1 MNDTPTQPLALDAQ
15 QQVRA
20 ECLNVARAALSGSA
34 TSGAAMIVQGLPEHR
49 DVPDLVDVAMYIAT
63 GAHPYDR
70 NKGAEPSG
78 SSSADERTLVVI
90 RPPDATAF
98 PEALHEMAD
107 ALTGDGSLSAALW
120 LHAVADALDAQAVSS

>member
-49 DVPDLVDVAMYIAT
+49 DVPDLVDVAMYIET
-63 GAHPYDR
+63 GVHPYDR
-70 NKGAEPSG
+70 DKGAEPAA
-78 SSSADERTLVVI
+78 SSADERTLVVV
-90 RPPDATAF
+90 RPPDATAA
-98 PEALHEMAD
+98 PEALREAGK
-107 ALTGDGSLSAALW
+107 ALSADGTLSATLW
-120 LHAVADALDAQAVSS
+120 LDAVADALDAQAVTS

>member
-49 DVPDLVDVAMYIAT
+49 DVPDLVDVAVYIET

-70 NKGAEPSG
+70 NEKPATSPS
-78 SSSADERTLVVI
+78 DERTLVVV
-90 RPPDATAF
+90 RPQDATAF
-98 PEALHEMAD
+98 PEALRETAK
-107 ALTGDGSLSAALW
+107 ALSGDGSLSAALW
-120 LHAVADALDAQAVSS
+120 LDAVADALDAQAVTS